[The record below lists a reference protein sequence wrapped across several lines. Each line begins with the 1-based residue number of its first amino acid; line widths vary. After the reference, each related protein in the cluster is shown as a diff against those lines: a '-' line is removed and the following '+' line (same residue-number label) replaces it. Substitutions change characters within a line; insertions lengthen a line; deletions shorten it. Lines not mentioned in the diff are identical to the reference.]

1 MRRSSSTISPEP
13 YDTFQVNRA
22 AAAVPSHP
30 EFTPTTS
37 ASPAGATTRSA
48 MPSRSPP
55 PWEGGGH
62 VKVRELVDAMR
73 LPADYTPR
81 WLGRYAAVRKQA
93 LRGGALPQT
102 HARRCRAHPSNSMSR
117 SMYQRAFLRSS
128 TSPLSRQPA
137 SYVLDHV
144 AIVERQRVGLDVL
157 DGAGCSASSSGPR
170 RSLAVRA
177 SDRKSSGWPVRAAGC
192 RHRSPAAAPRSRH
205 HR

>member
-62 VKVRELVDAMR
+62 VKVRELVDAVR
-73 LPADYTPR
+73 LPADYTPQVA
-81 WLGRYAAVRKQA
+81 WKVCGRPEASVCLLY
-93 LRGGALPQT
+93 
-102 HARRCRAHPSNSMSR
+102 
-117 SMYQRAFLRSS
+117 
-128 TSPLSRQPA
+128 TSPS
-137 SYVLDHV
+137 
-144 AIVERQRVGLDVL
+144 
-157 DGAGCSASSSGPR
+157 PR
-170 RSLAVRA
+170 
-177 SDRKSSGWPVRAAGC
+177 D
-192 RHRSPAAAPRSRH
+192 
-205 HR
+205 